1 MPKIR
6 RIYLTSHT
14 HTDIGYTD
22 HQDTVFRQH
31 LGFID
36 DAIELG
42 EATADYPEEA
52 RYKWTCELTAF
63 VERYFEQRPAAQVE
77 RFIELHKRGQ
87 MAVAGMQYHWT
98 PMLSTG
104 AMLRSLLPVRRLR
117 DDYGLEISA
126 AMQCDVNGASWLWA
140 DLLPAIDINTL
151 TMSINMHRG
160 RRPEP
165 ELGAFWW
172 CGPAGRRLL
181 TFNGPHYLYGIF
193 RYGLSDMN
201 FVDEL
206 LPPQLARLEARDDY
220 PFDFLYAQITHPARV
235 DNGPPLPHMADFV
248 RDWNASGRAP
258 QLIFTTID
266 GFARMLHQDYGETL
280 DEWRGDWA
288 DWWADGVG
296 SSIYE
301 TSLNRETEELLP
313 LLDYLATQV
322 HDADLGLIEE
332 AWHLVSL
339 YDEHTWG
346 GFASIRRP
354 HSPFTRAN
362 YNRKASFAYG
372 GYGLTHELL
381 ADGGRKLA
389 RAVTGVTPEGEAWR
403 RWGQYISADPADAPD
418 NYRYLVLNSSGWA
431 RHIRYP
437 LPPDMGG
444 AAPHGV
450 LEQFLIG
457 NYREDPPLIADTP
470 SEMMIDVELPA
481 FSFAVIAPRAI
492 EPAPDCA
499 IGEGRIENRWYRLQ
513 IDPQTGGLLSWRDK
527 ELGRELVSSDDL
539 WRFGQ
544 YIYEWVDHPD
554 DRRAIFALDF
564 DREDFGVRHE
574 DTPFRRSGPSEVEIM
589 PARQLPDR
597 LEIEAR
603 LQAKGAKSVKVRFS
617 LPHHRKA
624 LHIDMLIDKTFQT
637 LAEAVYLPFPLAL
650 DDHRFHLDLN
660 GVPLEPEREQLPGS
674 CRDWYGIHRWAEV
687 GNSEVSVTLA
697 PLDSPLIQ
705 VGCITTG
712 RWAHE
717 LDARRA
723 TLVSWALHNHW
734 DTNFKASQGEAILQR
749 YRLTSSAG
757 YDPAAS
763 SRFALDAS
771 LPPLIVRAPGAT
783 PGARGTFM
791 RAEPE
796 GACELQLK
804 RAADGRGLIVHAY
817 NLGEAAV
824 EQRLEF
830 AEFSLD
836 TACECNPVEVDGA
849 ALPIVDGGITLSV
862 PPRSVACARVELAD
876 MD

>member
-1 MPKIR
+1 MPKIK

-42 EATADYPEEA
+42 EATADYPAEA
-52 RYKWTCELTAF
+52 RYKWTCEVTAF
-63 VERYFEQRPAAQVE
+63 VERYFEQRPARQVD
-77 RFIELHKRGQ
+77 RFLELHRRGQ

-98 PMLSTG
+98 PMLSTA

-117 DDYGLEISA
+117 ADYGIDISA
-126 AMQCDVNGASWLWA
+126 AMQCDVNGVSWLWA
-140 DLLPAIDINTL
+140 DLLPAIGIDTL

-160 RRPEP
+160 ARPEP
-165 ELGAFWW
+165 DLNAFWW
-172 CGPAGRRLL
+172 RGPGGARLL

-201 FVDEL
+201 FVDDL
-206 LPPQLARLEARDDY
+206 LPPQLAKLEAREDY
-220 PFDFLYAQITHPARV
+220 PYDFLYAQITHPARV

-248 RDWNASGRAP
+248 RDWNASGRQPRLA
-258 QLIFTTID
+258 FTTID
-266 GFARMLHQDYGETL
+266 GFAQMLHEDYGEEL
-280 DEWRGDWA
+280 DTWQGDWA

-301 TSLNRETEELLP
+301 TSLNRGTEELLP
-313 LLDYLATQV
+313 LLDFLATQV
-322 HDADLGLIEE
+322 DNLDHDLIEE
-332 AWHLVSL
+332 AYHLVSL

-372 GYGLTHELL
+372 GYGLTHELI
-381 ADGGRKLA
+381 AGAGRKLA
-389 RAVTGVTPEGEAWR
+389 REVTGRTPEGEAWR
-403 RWGQYISADPADAPD
+403 RWGQYISADPAEAPD
-418 NYRYLVLNSSGWA
+418 NYHYLVLNTAGWQ

-437 LPPDMGG
+437 IPPDMGG
-444 AAPHGV
+444 AAPFGV

-470 SEMMIDVELPA
+470 ADLMIDVTLPA
-481 FSFAVIAPRAI
+481 FSYATVAPRSI
-492 EPAPDCA
+492 EAA
-499 IGEGRIENRWYRLQ
+499 SATVGEGTIENHWYRLRL
-513 IDPQTGGLLSWRDK
+513 DPVTGGLLSWFDK
-527 ELGRELVSSDDL
+527 ELDRELVNADDL

-564 DREDFGVRHE
+564 DREDFGVRHK
-574 DTPFRRSGPSEVEIM
+574 DTPFRRSGPSDVELM
-589 PARQLPDR
+589 PAQRWPDR
-597 LEIEAR
+597 VEIEAR
-603 LQAKGAKSVKVRFS
+603 LQAKGAKSIKVRYS
-617 LPHHRKA
+617 LPHHQKS
-624 LHIDMLIDKTFQT
+624 LQIDMLIDKEFVT

-650 DDHRFHLDLN
+650 DGHTFHLDLN

-674 CRDWYGIHRWAEV
+674 CRDWYGVQRWAEV
-687 GNSEVSVTLA
+687 GDAGASVTLV

-705 VGCITTG
+705 VGGITTG
-712 RWAHE
+712 RWAE
-717 LDARRA
+717 RLDASQP

-734 DTNFKASQGEAILQR
+734 DTNFKASQGQAILQR
-749 YRLTSSAG
+749 YRLTSSAS

-771 LPPLIVRAPGAT
+771 LPPLIVRVPGADL
-783 PGARGTFM
+783 GASGTFM
-791 RAEPE
+791 HCDPE

-804 RAADGRGLIVHAY
+804 RAADGRGLIVHAH
-817 NLGEAAV
+817 NLGEDAV
-824 EQRLEF
+824 EQRITF
-830 AEFSLD
+830 PGDVIAKAI
-836 TACECNPVEVDGA
+836 ACDPIEVDTET
-849 ALPIVDGGITLSV
+849 LQVTNGGITLAV
-862 PPRSVACARVELAD
+862 PPRSVACARLIFS
-876 MD
+876 

>member
-1 MPKIR
+1 MPKIK

-52 RYKWTCELTAF
+52 RYKWTCEVTSF
-63 VERYFEQRPAAQVE
+63 VERYFQERPARQID
-77 RFIELHKRGQ
+77 RFLELHRRGQ

-98 PMLSTG
+98 PLLSTA
-104 AMLRSLLPVRRLR
+104 AMLRSLLPARRLR
-117 DDYGLEISA
+117 DDYGINISA
-126 AMQCDVNGASWLWA
+126 AMQCDVNGVSWLWA
-140 DLLPAIDINTL
+140 DLLPAIGIDTL

-160 RRPEP
+160 ARPQP
-165 ELGAFWW
+165 DLNAFWW
-172 CGPAGRRLL
+172 RGPGGGRLL
-181 TFNGPHYLYGIF
+181 AFNGPHYLYGIF
-193 RYGLSDMN
+193 RYGLSDMH
-201 FVDEL
+201 FVDDL
-206 LPPQLARLEARDDY
+206 LPPQLAKLEARADY
-220 PFDFLYAQITHPARV
+220 PYDFLYAQITHPARV

-248 RDWNASGRAP
+248 RDWNASGREP
-258 QLIFTTID
+258 RLIFTTID
-266 GFARMLHQDYGETL
+266 GFAEMLHEDFGESL
-280 DEWRGDWA
+280 DEWQGDWA

-313 LLDYLATQV
+313 LLDFLATQV
-322 HDADLGLIEE
+322 DGVDLDLIEE
-332 AWHLVSL
+332 AYHLVSL

-362 YNRKASFAYG
+362 FNRKSSFAYG
-372 GYGLTHELL
+372 GYGLTHELI
-381 ADGGRKLA
+381 ADAGRKLA
-389 RAVTGVTPEGEAWR
+389 RDITGVTPEGDAWR

-418 NYRYLVLNSSGWA
+418 NYHYLVLNTCGWE

-437 LPPDMGG
+437 IPPDMGG
-444 AAPHGV
+444 AAPYGV

-470 SEMMIDVELPA
+470 SDLMIDVTLPA
-481 FSFAVIAPRAI
+481 FSYATVAPRSIETAGAAVIS
-492 EPAPDCA
+492 
-499 IGEGRIENRWYRLQ
+499 EGFIENQWYRLRL
-513 IDPQTGGLLSWRDK
+513 DPVSGGLLSWYDK
-527 ELGRELVSSDDL
+527 ELERELVNADDL

-544 YIYEWVDHPD
+544 YIYEWVDHPE

-564 DREDFGVRHE
+564 DREDFGVRHK
-574 DTPFRRSGPSEVEIM
+574 DSPFRRSGPTDVEIM
-589 PARQLPDR
+589 PAQRLPGR
-597 LEIEAR
+597 VEIEAR
-603 LQAKGAKSVKVRFS
+603 LSAKGAKSVKVRYS
-617 LPHHRKA
+617 LPHQQKA
-624 LHIDMLIDKTFQT
+624 LHIDMLIDKEFVT

-650 DDHRFHLDLN
+650 DGHIFHLDLN

-674 CRDWYGIHRWAEV
+674 CRDWYGVQRWAEV
-687 GNSEVSVTLA
+687 GDAGASVTLV

-705 VGCITTG
+705 VGGITTG
-712 RWAHE
+712 RWAE
-717 LDARRA
+717 TLDTSQP

-749 YRLTSSAG
+749 YRLTSSGA

-763 SRFALDAS
+763 SRFALDNS
-771 LPPLIVRAPGAT
+771 LPPLILRVPGAEI
-783 PGARGTFM
+783 GASGTLM
-791 RAEPE
+791 RANPE
-796 GACELQLK
+796 GACELQIK

-817 NLGEAAV
+817 NLGEEAV
-824 EQRLEF
+824 DQRLGF
-830 AEFSLD
+830 PAHGIVSANIC
-836 TACECNPVEVDGA
+836 TPIEVDGE
-849 ALPIVDGGITLSV
+849 ALPVADSGFTLSA
-862 PPRSVACARVELAD
+862 PPRSVACARVLFG
-876 MD
+876 